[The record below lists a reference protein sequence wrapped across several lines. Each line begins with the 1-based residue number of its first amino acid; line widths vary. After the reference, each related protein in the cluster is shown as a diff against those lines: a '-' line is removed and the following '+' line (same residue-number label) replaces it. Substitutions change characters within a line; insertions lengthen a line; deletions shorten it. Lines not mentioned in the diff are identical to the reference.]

1 MAQTRSPQDDP
12 AEGAGAA
19 PAPSGGTLD
28 PGPSHAGPVPRDA
41 DVADRQAP
49 TDVIGLGRVR
59 AIGFVAPAMLLIG
72 VFLLFPALWTL
83 YIGATDFELTGPTA
97 RNPSF
102 VWFDNILRALTDPT
116 FYNALWLT
124 LLFVLGSAVLGQN
137 GLGFTLAWS
146 LRNVA
151 GWLRRTVESLVLLAW
166 ILPSSV
172 VAFLWIAMLDRSDGT
187 VNALLGTPGF
197 AWLIDYPMLSI
208 IVFNIWR
215 GTAFSML
222 LYGAALAS
230 VPPSHLETAR
240 LAGASNLQVLR
251 DVVFP
256 HIRGHVLTNTLLIT
270 LWTFN
275 DFTPFLITAGG
286 PGRDSEIMPA
296 YIYNT
301 ALVAG
306 DMGYS
311 GAISLLVLIANLAL
325 ALLYLRMLRRRR
337 EAR

>member
-1 MAQTRSPQDDP
+1 
-12 AEGAGAA
+12 
-19 PAPSGGTLD
+19 
-28 PGPSHAGPVPRDA
+28 
-41 DVADRQAP
+41 
-49 TDVIGLGRVR
+49 
-59 AIGFVAPAMLLIG
+59 MLLIG

-83 YIGATDFELTGPTA
+83 YIGATNFELTGPTA
-97 RNPSF
+97 RNPAF
-102 VWFDNILRALTDPT
+102 VWFQNYIRALTDPT
-116 FYNALWLT
+116 FYNSLWLT
-124 LLFVLGSAVLGQN
+124 LLFVLGSAVFGQN
-137 GLGFTLAWS
+137 LLGFALAWS
-146 LRNVA
+146 MRNVA
-151 GWLRRTVESLVLLAW
+151 GWLRRLIESLVLLAW
-166 ILPSSV
+166 ILPGSV
-172 VAFLWIAMLDRSDGT
+172 VAFLWIAMLDRDAGT
-187 VNALLGTPGF
+187 VNTLLGTEGL
-197 AWLIDYPMLSI
+197 AWLIDYPMASI

-230 VPPSHLETAR
+230 VPPSHLETAW
-240 LAGASNLQVLR
+240 LAGASNREVLR

-286 PGRDSEIMPA
+286 PGRESEIIPV

-311 GAISLLVLIANLAL
+311 GAISLLVLLANLVL

-337 EAR
+337 ETP